1 MPFQPTRRALLRTV
15 PAASLLFSG
24 VTAAAP
30 AAAARKAATP
40 PDPWQRAN
48 DIIARF
54 ATPLVFRKEDF
65 DVTAYGIDGA
75 GAGPGRFARRWRA

>member
-15 PAASLLFSG
+15 PAASLLLSG

-30 AAAARKAATP
+30 AARKAATA

-54 ATPLVFRKEDF
+54 ATPLVDRKS
-65 DVTAYGIDGA
+65 VV
-75 GAGPGRFARRWRA
+75 